1 MHECSS
7 CERAT
12 VSRSVSCDSAV
23 GSFENKNCYL
33 VYRFETFRY
42 RSRSSCWWWPIYCC
56 SDRVQTGFSI
66 LDRLQALIHQKLAH
80 TCIGDSGRIRILIC
94 SVNSRD
100 CCWSLAH
107 HDVWSM
113 NSGCYDLQCPR
124 VLDIRHSYISDGR
137 ACTCLLRFIILVA
150 LHKSWLKFCAAL
162 QRRRTTFSRTTWWAS
177 CYEL

>member
-1 MHECSS
+1 MHEFSS

-23 GSFENKNCYL
+23 GSFENKTATWYTDL
-33 VYRFETFRY
+33 KHSVTDLAAPVDDDPFTAA
-42 RSRSSCWWWPIYCC
+42 P
-56 SDRVQTGFSI
+56 RVQTGFSI
-66 LDRLQALIHQKLAH
+66 LDRLQAFIHHKLAH
-80 TCIGDSGRIRILIC
+80 TCIDDSGRIRILIC
-94 SVNSRD
+94 SVNSWD

-124 VLDIRHSYISDGR
+124 VLDIRHSYISDGS

-162 QRRRTTFSRTTWWAS
+162 QLR
-177 CYEL
+177 LDDI